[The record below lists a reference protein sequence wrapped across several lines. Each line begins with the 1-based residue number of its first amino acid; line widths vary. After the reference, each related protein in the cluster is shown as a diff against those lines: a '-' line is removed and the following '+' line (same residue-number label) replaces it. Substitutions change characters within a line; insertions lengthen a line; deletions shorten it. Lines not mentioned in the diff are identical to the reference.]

1 MDALRKVY
9 HRVVQIPI
17 EGVDKLWQELEAFE
31 NNLNRITVRVF
42 LIDPALH
49 TISADILLKG

>member
-42 LIDPALH
+42 PVNQACTL
-49 TISADILLKG
+49 S